1 MKRRLHGKGGDGVVR
16 GNEREE
22 QAPAFRGGPGRG
34 ERPSEKG
41 AGSIRKKKIKRGT
54 AASPLAAAALILFLS
69 GGAAGWFLR
78 GSLIREPV
86 NPSSVET
93 PEWVTQDLLTLN
105 DYSRPGTKLSEI
117 NGIVVHYVGNPGT
130 TAWQNRNYFEGL
142 KDQTGSNRISVSS
155 NFIIGMDGEIIQ
167 CVPIDEMAYAS
178 NTRNSDTV
186 SIECCH
192 PGKDGR
198 FTEETYASLVRL
210 TAWLCRELDLKPK
223 DVIRH
228 YDITEKAC
236 PKYFVDHPDE
246 WKEFLKDVKE
256 AMKE

>member
-1 MKRRLHGKGGDGVVR
+1 MGLYEEMKEKNRR
-16 GNEREE
+16 
-22 QAPAFRGGPGRG
+22 
-34 ERPSEKG
+34 
-41 AGSIRKKKIKRGT
+41 AGSGEASGEGRSRQRRESGAYGRSFKRER
-54 AASPLAAAALILFLS
+54 ALRRRRNRRIFLAAAALILFLS

-78 GSLIREPV
+78 ESLIREPV
-86 NPSSVET
+86 NPSSVKT
-93 PEWVTQDLLTLN
+93 PEWVTQDLLTIN
-105 DYSRPGTKLSEI
+105 DYSRPGTKLAKI

-130 TAWQNRNYFEGL
+130 TAEQNRNYFEGL
-142 KDQTGSNRISVSS
+142 KDQTGSNKISVSS
-155 NFIIGMDGEIIQ
+155 NFIIGIDGEIIQ

-178 NTRNSDTV
+178 NTRNSDTI

-210 TAWLCRELDLKPK
+210 TSWLCRELDLKPK

-236 PKYFVDHPDE
+236 PKYFVDHPDQ

-256 AMKE
+256 AMRE

>member
-1 MKRRLHGKGGDGVVR
+1 MYEEMREKNRRQRSGEALEEGRGRRRREPEAYERRKLKEGRRLR
-16 GNEREE
+16 RRRSRRT
-22 QAPAFRGGPGRG
+22 F
-34 ERPSEKG
+34 
-41 AGSIRKKKIKRGT
+41 
-54 AASPLAAAALILFLS
+54 LAAAALILFLS

-130 TAWQNRNYFEGL
+130 TAQQNRNYFEGL
-142 KDQTGSNRISVSS
+142 KDQTGSNQISVSS
-155 NFIIGMDGEIIQ
+155 NFIIGMEGPAIESGELEG
-167 CVPIDEMAYAS
+167 DEDAPA
-178 NTRNSDTV
+178 RNSDTV

>member
-1 MKRRLHGKGGDGVVR
+1 MYEEMREKNRRIRPGETPGGGRYRQDRSAGAYGRRSLKR
-16 GNEREE
+16 ERELRCRRNRRM
-22 QAPAFRGGPGRG
+22 F
-34 ERPSEKG
+34 
-41 AGSIRKKKIKRGT
+41 
-54 AASPLAAAALILFLS
+54 LAAAALILFLS

-78 GSLIREPV
+78 GSLMRTSV
-86 NPSSVET
+86 NLSSVKM
-93 PEWVTQDLLTLN
+93 PDWVTQDLLTIN
-105 DYSRPGTKLSEI
+105 EYSRPGTKLAEI

-130 TAWQNRNYFEGL
+130 TAGQNRNYFEGL

-155 NFIIGMDGEIIQ
+155 NFIIGLDGEILQ

-178 NTRNSDTV
+178 NARNSDTI

-192 PGKDGR
+192 PGKDGK

-228 YDITEKAC
+228 YDVTEKAC
-236 PKYFVDHPDE
+236 PKYFVDHPDQ
-246 WKEFLKDVKE
+246 WKEFQKDVKE
-256 AMKE
+256 AMKDLS

>member
-1 MKRRLHGKGGDGVVR
+1 MYEEMREKNRRQRSGEALEEGRGRRRREPEAYERRKLKEGRRLR
-16 GNEREE
+16 RRRSRRT
-22 QAPAFRGGPGRG
+22 F
-34 ERPSEKG
+34 
-41 AGSIRKKKIKRGT
+41 
-54 AASPLAAAALILFLS
+54 LAAAALILFLS

-130 TAWQNRNYFEGL
+130 TARQNRNYFEGL

-246 WKEFLKDVKE
+246 WKEFLNDVRE